1 MYSRKRGKAGSTKP
15 VVKTVASWVS
25 YKPKEVEQLIV
36 KLAKQEKSSSEI
48 GMILRDTYGIPDVQ
62 TLLGK
67 KVMAVIKEKKLA
79 KDLPEDLTNLIKR
92 HIEVMKHLESNHHD
106 MVAKRGMQLTEAKIR
121 KLGKYYSRVGVID
134 KLWKYDR
141 KRAKLLIE

>member
-106 MVAKRGMQLTEAKIR
+106 MVAKRGMQLTESKIKR
-121 KLGKYYSRVGVID
+121 LVKYYKKKGVLAED
-134 KLWKYDR
+134 WRYNKQK
-141 KRAKLLIE
+141 AKLFIE